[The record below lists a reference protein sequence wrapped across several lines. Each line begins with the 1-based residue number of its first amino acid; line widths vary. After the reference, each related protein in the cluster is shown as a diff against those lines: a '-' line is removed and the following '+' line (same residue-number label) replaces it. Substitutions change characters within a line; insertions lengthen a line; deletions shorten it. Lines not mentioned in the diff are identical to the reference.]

1 MIIDSHCHLNYLQK
15 KGQPTL
21 QEIVAEAKAKGVEK
35 IISISTTLEDVEVI
49 KAIALTFPEVYY
61 SVGVHPSEV
70 EGVQPLKAQTII
82 DYIDHDKC
90 VAIGE
95 TGLDYYYNDQE
106 THSLQQQKFIAHIE
120 AAKILKKPVIVHT
133 RGAKE
138 DTLAILKTHAIDQ
151 CGGVLH
157 CFTEDWN
164 MAKKALDMGMY
175 ISISGIVTFK
185 NAQDVQTM
193 AQKIPLDRLL
203 IETDAPYLTPVPYR
217 GKPNYPAYVYY
228 VAEFLAK
235 LRGENFEH
243 FCQATKENTKRLFC
257 GMKN

>member
-15 KGQPTL
+15 DGNPTL
-21 QEIVAEAKAKGVEK
+21 QDIVTEAKDKGVEK
-35 IISISTTLEDVEVI
+35 IISIATTLEDVAAI
-49 KAIALTFPEVYY
+49 KAIALMFPEVYY

-70 EGVQPLKAQTII
+70 EGIQPLDAQTIMN
-82 DYIDHDKC
+82 YIDHDKC

-95 TGLDYYYNDQE
+95 TGLDYYYNDKE

-120 AAKILKKPVIVHT
+120 AAKILQKPVIVHT
-133 RGAKE
+133 RSAKE
-138 DTLAILKTHAIDQ
+138 DTLAILKAHGIEQ

-157 CFTEDWN
+157 CFTEDWD
-164 MAKKALDMGMY
+164 MAKKALNMGMY

-185 NAQDVQTM
+185 NAQDVQAM

-217 GKPNYPAYVYY
+217 GKPNYPAYVHY

-235 LRGENFEH
+235 LRGEKFEL
-243 FCQATKENTKRLFC
+243 FCQATRENTKRLFC
-257 GMKN
+257 GIST